1 MYRGIP
7 IMQQRCEV
15 AVLGLGAMGAATV
28 YQLAKAGVDVIG
40 VDRYAPPH
48 TQGSSHGDTRI
59 TRLSVGEGPQYLPL
73 VRSSHSIWR
82 ELEALSGESLF
93 EQCGVLVMTSSPAY
107 DPEDSNDFT
116 HQTIALA
123 RTYGVTHEVLS
134 AAAIRERFPQFTP
147 VLDTAVGYF
156 EPEGGFVRPERCIE
170 VQLRLAR
177 QHGARLLP
185 HETVTHLQAQGD
197 QVRIT
202 TDKVSIIAD
211 KVVVSAGM
219 WSAELLGAPFS
230 DLLRVCRQKLFWF
243 ELQEN
248 AAFAPRSPSFILTH
262 GPGEDDVN
270 YGFPPLPGENS
281 MKVATEQ
288 YIETSAAD
296 QLDRTVTASEEQE
309 MFQIQVKGKIAGLTP
324 NVVKSSV
331 CAYTVTP
338 DYHFIIDE
346 HPHLKN
352 VTVVSACSGHG
363 FKHSAGLGLALA
375 QRCIHGTSDV
385 DLSAFS
391 LARFTAQN

>member
-1 MYRGIP
+1 
-7 IMQQRCEV
+7 MQQRCKV
-15 AVLGLGAMGAATV
+15 AVLGLGAMGAATA

-40 VDRYAPPH
+40 IDRYDPPH

-59 TRLSVGEGPQYLPL
+59 TRLSAGEGPQYLPL
-73 VRSSHSIWR
+73 VRSSQHIWR

-93 EQCGVLVMTSSPAY
+93 EQCGVLVMTSSAAY
-107 DPEDSNDFT
+107 DPEDVNDFT

-123 RTYGVTHEVLS
+123 RTYGVKHEVLA
-134 AAAIRERFPQFTP
+134 AAAIRERFPQFAP
-147 VLDTAVGYF
+147 VLDSAIGYF
-156 EPEGGFVRPERCIE
+156 EPEGGFVRPERCIA
-170 VQLRLAR
+170 VQLKLAR
-177 QHGARLLP
+177 QHGARLLT
-185 HETVTHLQAQGD
+185 HETVTQLQAHGD

-202 TDKVSIIAD
+202 TDKGSIIAD

-219 WSAELLGAPFS
+219 WSADLLGAPFS

-243 ELQEN
+243 EVQHE
-248 AAFAPRSPSFILTH
+248 AAFAAPSPSFILSH
-262 GPGEDDVN
+262 GPGDADVN

-288 YIETSAAD
+288 YLETSAAD
-296 QLDRTVTASEEQE
+296 QLNRTITAWEEQE
-309 MFQIQVKGKIAGLTP
+309 MFRTQVQGRIAGLTP
-324 NVVKSSV
+324 KVVKSSV

-338 DYHFIIDE
+338 DCHFIIDE

-375 QRCIHGTSDV
+375 QRCIEGESDV

-391 LARFTAQN
+391 LQRFARQC

>member
-1 MYRGIP
+1 
-7 IMQQRCEV
+7 MQQRCKV
-15 AVLGLGAMGAATV
+15 AVLGLGAMGAATA

-40 VDRYAPPH
+40 IDRYAPPH

-59 TRLSVGEGPQYLPL
+59 TRLSAGEGPQYLPL
-73 VRSSHSIWR
+73 VRSSQRIWR

-107 DPEDSNDFT
+107 DPEDVNDFT
-116 HQTIALA
+116 YQTIALA
-123 RTYGVTHEVLS
+123 RTYGVKHEVLA
-134 AAAIRERFPQFTP
+134 AAAIRERFPQFAP
-147 VLDTAVGYF
+147 VLDSAIGYF
-156 EPEGGFVRPERCIE
+156 EPEGGFVRPERCIA
-170 VQLRLAR
+170 VQLKLAR
-177 QHGARLLP
+177 QHGARLLT
-185 HETVTHLQAQGD
+185 HETVTQLQAHGD

-202 TDKVSIIAD
+202 TDKGSIIAD
-211 KVVVSAGM
+211 RVVVSAGM
-219 WSAELLGAPFS
+219 WSADLLGAPFS

-243 ELQEN
+243 EVQHK
-248 AAFAPRSPSFILTH
+248 AAFAAPSPSFILIH
-262 GPGEDDVN
+262 GPGDADVN

-288 YIETSAAD
+288 YLETSAAD
-296 QLDRTVTASEEQE
+296 RLDRTITAREEQE
-309 MFQIQVKGKIAGLTP
+309 MFRTQVQGRIAGLTP
-324 NVVKSSV
+324 KVVKSSV

-338 DYHFIIDE
+338 DCHFIIDE

-375 QRCIHGTSDV
+375 QRCIDGESDV

-391 LARFTAQN
+391 LQRFARQA

>member
-1 MYRGIP
+1 
-7 IMQQRCEV
+7 MQQRCKV
-15 AVLGLGAMGAATV
+15 AVLGLGAMGAATA

-40 VDRYAPPH
+40 IDRYDPPH

-59 TRLSVGEGPQYLPL
+59 TRLSAGEGPQYLPL
-73 VRSSHSIWR
+73 VRSSQRIWR

-107 DPEDSNDFT
+107 DPEDVNDFT

-123 RTYGVTHEVLS
+123 RAYGVRHEVLA
-134 AAAIRERFPQFTP
+134 AAAIRERFPQFAP
-147 VLDTAVGYF
+147 VLDSAIGYF
-156 EPEGGFVRPERCIE
+156 EPEGGFVRPERCIA
-170 VQLRLAR
+170 VQLKLAR
-177 QHGARLLP
+177 QHGARLLT
-185 HETVTHLQAQGD
+185 HETVTQLQAHGD

-202 TDKVSIIAD
+202 TDKGSIIAD

-219 WSAELLGAPFS
+219 WSADLLGAPFS

-243 ELQEN
+243 ELQHE
-248 AAFAPRSPSFILTH
+248 AAFAAPSPSFILIH
-262 GPGEDDVN
+262 GPGDADVN

-288 YIETSAAD
+288 YLETSAAD
-296 QLDRTVTASEEQE
+296 RLDRTITAREEQE
-309 MFQIQVKGKIAGLTP
+309 MFRTQVQGRIAGLTP
-324 NVVKSSV
+324 KVVKSSV

-338 DYHFIIDE
+338 DCHFIIDE

-375 QRCIHGTSDV
+375 QRCVEGESDV

-391 LARFTAQN
+391 LQRFARQC

>member
-1 MYRGIP
+1 
-7 IMQQRCEV
+7 MQQRCKV
-15 AVLGLGAMGAATV
+15 AVLGLGAMGAATA

-40 VDRYAPPH
+40 IDRYDPPH

-59 TRLSVGEGPQYLPL
+59 TRLSAGEGPQYLPL
-73 VRSSHSIWR
+73 VRSSQRIWR

-107 DPEDSNDFT
+107 DPEDVNDFT

-123 RTYGVTHEVLS
+123 RAYGVRHEVLA
-134 AAAIRERFPQFTP
+134 AAAIRERFPQFAP
-147 VLDTAVGYF
+147 VLDSAIGYF
-156 EPEGGFVRPERCIE
+156 EPEGGFVRPERCIA
-170 VQLRLAR
+170 VQLKLAR
-177 QHGARLLP
+177 QHGARLLT
-185 HETVTHLQAQGD
+185 HETVTQLQAHGD

-202 TDKVSIIAD
+202 TDKGSIIAD

-219 WSAELLGAPFS
+219 WSADLLGAPFS

-243 ELQEN
+243 ELQHE
-248 AAFAPRSPSFILTH
+248 AAFAAPSPSFILIH
-262 GPGEDDVN
+262 GPGDADVN

-288 YIETSAAD
+288 YLETSAAD
-296 QLDRTVTASEEQE
+296 QLDRTITAREEQE
-309 MFQIQVKGKIAGLTP
+309 MFRTQVQGRIAGLTP
-324 NVVKSSV
+324 KVVKSSV

-338 DYHFIIDE
+338 DCHFIIDE

-375 QRCIHGTSDV
+375 QRCIEGESDV

-391 LARFTAQN
+391 LQRFARQC

>member
-1 MYRGIP
+1 
-7 IMQQRCEV
+7 MQQRCNV
-15 AVLGLGAMGAATV
+15 AVLGLGAMGAATA

-40 VDRYAPPH
+40 IDRYDPPH

-59 TRLSVGEGPQYLPL
+59 TRLSAGEGPQYLPL
-73 VRSSHSIWR
+73 VRSSQRIWR

-93 EQCGVLVMTSSPAY
+93 EQCGVLVMTSSHAY
-107 DPEDSNDFT
+107 DPEDVYDFT

-123 RTYGVTHEVLS
+123 RAYGVRHEVLA
-134 AAAIRERFPQFTP
+134 AAAIRERFPQFAP
-147 VLDTAVGYF
+147 VLDSAIGYF
-156 EPEGGFVRPERCIE
+156 EPEGGFVRPERCIA
-170 VQLRLAR
+170 VQLKLAR
-177 QHGARLLP
+177 QHGARLLT
-185 HETVTHLQAQGD
+185 HETVTQLQAHGD
-197 QVRIT
+197 QVQIT
-202 TDKVSIIAD
+202 TDKGSIIAD

-219 WSAELLGAPFS
+219 WSADLLGAPFS

-243 ELQEN
+243 ELQHE
-248 AAFAPRSPSFILTH
+248 AAFAAPSPSFILIH
-262 GPGEDDVN
+262 GPGDADVN

-288 YIETSAAD
+288 YLETSAAD
-296 QLDRTVTASEEQE
+296 RLDRTITAREEQE
-309 MFQIQVKGKIAGLTP
+309 MFRTQVQGRIAGLTP
-324 NVVKSSV
+324 KVVKSSV

-338 DYHFIIDE
+338 DCHFIIDE

-375 QRCIHGTSDV
+375 QRCIDGESDV

-391 LARFTAQN
+391 LQRFARQA

>member
-1 MYRGIP
+1 
-7 IMQQRCEV
+7 MQQRCKV
-15 AVLGLGAMGAATV
+15 AVLGLGAMGAATA

-40 VDRYAPPH
+40 IDRYDPPH

-59 TRLSVGEGPQYLPL
+59 TRLSAGEGPQYLPL
-73 VRSSHSIWR
+73 VRSSQRIWR

-93 EQCGVLVMTSSPAY
+93 ERCGVLVMTSSPAY
-107 DPEDSNDFT
+107 DPEDVNDFT

-123 RTYGVTHEVLS
+123 RTYGVKHEVLA
-134 AAAIRERFPQFTP
+134 AAAIRERFPQFAP
-147 VLDTAVGYF
+147 VLDSAIGYF
-156 EPEGGFVRPERCIE
+156 EPEGGFVRPERCIA
-170 VQLRLAR
+170 VQLKLAR
-177 QHGARLLP
+177 QHGARLLT
-185 HETVTHLQAQGD
+185 HETVTHLQAHGD

-202 TDKVSIIAD
+202 TDKGSIIAD

-219 WSAELLGAPFS
+219 WSSELLGAPFS
-230 DLLRVCRQKLFWF
+230 NLLRVCRQKLFWF
-243 ELQEN
+243 ELQHE
-248 AAFAPRSPSFILTH
+248 AAFAARSPSFILSH
-262 GPGEDDVN
+262 GPGDADVN

-288 YIETSAAD
+288 YSETSAAD
-296 QLDRTVTASEEQE
+296 QLDRTISAREEQE
-309 MFQIQVKGKIAGLTP
+309 MFRTQVQGRIAGLTP
-324 NVVKSSV
+324 KVVKSSV

-338 DYHFIIDE
+338 DCHFIIDE

-375 QRCIHGTSDV
+375 QRCIDGESDM

-391 LARFTAQN
+391 LQRFARQA

>member
-1 MYRGIP
+1 
-7 IMQQRCEV
+7 MQQRCNV
-15 AVLGLGAMGAATV
+15 AVLGLGAMGAATA

-40 VDRYAPPH
+40 IDRYAPPH

-59 TRLSVGEGPQYLPL
+59 TRLSAGEGPQYLPL
-73 VRSSHSIWR
+73 VRSSQRIWR
-82 ELEALSGESLF
+82 ELESLSGESLF

-107 DPEDSNDFT
+107 DPEDVNDFT

-123 RTYGVTHEVLS
+123 RIYGVKHEVLA
-134 AAAIRERFPQFTP
+134 AAAIRERFPQFAP
-147 VLDTAVGYF
+147 VLDSAIGYF
-156 EPEGGFVRPERCIE
+156 EPEGGFVRPERCIA
-170 VQLRLAR
+170 VQLKLAR
-177 QHGARLLP
+177 QHGARLLT
-185 HETVTHLQAQGD
+185 HETVTQLQAHGD

-202 TDKVSIIAD
+202 TDKGSIIAD

-219 WSAELLGAPFS
+219 WSAGLLGAPFS

-243 ELQEN
+243 ELQHE
-248 AAFAPRSPSFILTH
+248 AAFAAPSPSFILIH
-262 GPGEDDVN
+262 GPGDADVN

-288 YIETSAAD
+288 YLETSAAD
-296 QLDRTVTASEEQE
+296 RLDRTITAREEQE
-309 MFQIQVKGKIAGLTP
+309 MFRTQVQGRIAGLTP
-324 NVVKSSV
+324 KVVKSSV

-338 DYHFIIDE
+338 DCHFIIDE

-375 QRCIHGTSDV
+375 QRCIDGESDV

-391 LARFTAQN
+391 LQRFARQA

>member
-1 MYRGIP
+1 
-7 IMQQRCEV
+7 MQQRCKV
-15 AVLGLGAMGAATV
+15 AVLGLGAMGAATA

-40 VDRYAPPH
+40 IDRYDPPH

-59 TRLSVGEGPQYLPL
+59 TRLSAGEGPQYLPL
-73 VRSSHSIWR
+73 VRSSQRIWR
-82 ELEALSGESLF
+82 ELEPLSGESLF
-93 EQCGVLVMTSSPAY
+93 EQCGVLVMTSSAAY
-107 DPEDSNDFT
+107 DPEDVNDFT

-123 RTYGVTHEVLS
+123 RTYGVKHEVLA
-134 AAAIRERFPQFTP
+134 AAAIRERFPQFAP
-147 VLDTAVGYF
+147 VLDSAIGYF
-156 EPEGGFVRPERCIE
+156 EPEGGFVRPERCIA
-170 VQLRLAR
+170 VQLKLAR
-177 QHGARLLP
+177 QHGARLLT
-185 HETVTHLQAQGD
+185 HETVTQLQAHGD

-202 TDKVSIIAD
+202 TDKGSIIAD

-219 WSAELLGAPFS
+219 WSADLLGAPFS

-243 ELQEN
+243 ELQHE
-248 AAFAPRSPSFILTH
+248 AAFAARSPSFILIH
-262 GPGEDDVN
+262 GPGDADVN

-288 YIETSAAD
+288 YLETSAAD
-296 QLDRTVTASEEQE
+296 RLDRTITAREEQE
-309 MFQIQVKGKIAGLTP
+309 MFRTQVQGRIAGLTP
-324 NVVKSSV
+324 KVVKSSV

-338 DYHFIIDE
+338 DCHFIIDE

-375 QRCIHGTSDV
+375 QRCIEGESDV

-391 LARFTAQN
+391 LQRFARQA

>member
-1 MYRGIP
+1 
-7 IMQQRCEV
+7 MQQRCKV
-15 AVLGLGAMGAATV
+15 AVLGLGAMGAATA

-40 VDRYAPPH
+40 IDRYAPPH

-59 TRLSVGEGPQYLPL
+59 TRLSAGEGPQYLSL
-73 VRSSHSIWR
+73 VRSSQRIWR

-107 DPEDSNDFT
+107 DPEDVNDFT

-123 RTYGVTHEVLS
+123 RTYGVRHEVLA
-134 AAAIRERFPQFTP
+134 AAAIRERFPQFAP
-147 VLDTAVGYF
+147 VLDSAIGYF
-156 EPEGGFVRPERCIE
+156 EPEGGFVRPERCIA
-170 VQLRLAR
+170 VQLKLAR
-177 QHGARLLP
+177 KHGARLLT
-185 HETVTHLQAQGD
+185 HETVTQLQAHGD
-197 QVRIT
+197 QVQIT
-202 TDKVSIIAD
+202 TDKGSIIAD

-219 WSAELLGAPFS
+219 WSAGLLGAPFS

-243 ELQEN
+243 EVQQE
-248 AAFAPRSPSFILTH
+248 AAFAAPSPSFILIH
-262 GPGEDDVN
+262 GPGDADVN

-288 YIETSAAD
+288 YLETSAAD
-296 QLDRTVTASEEQE
+296 RLDRTITAREEQE
-309 MFQIQVKGKIAGLTP
+309 MFRTQVQGRIAGLTP
-324 NVVKSSV
+324 KVVKSSV

-338 DYHFIIDE
+338 DCHFIIDE

-375 QRCIHGTSDV
+375 QRCIDGESDV

-391 LARFTAQN
+391 LQRFARQA

>member
-1 MYRGIP
+1 
-7 IMQQRCEV
+7 MQQRCKV
-15 AVLGLGAMGAATV
+15 AVLGLGAMGAATA

-40 VDRYAPPH
+40 IDRYDPPH

-59 TRLSVGEGPQYLPL
+59 TRLSAGEGPQYLPL
-73 VRSSHSIWR
+73 VRSSQRIWR

-93 EQCGVLVMTSSPAY
+93 EQCGVLVMTSSAAY
-107 DPEDSNDFT
+107 DPEDVNDFT

-123 RTYGVTHEVLS
+123 RTYGVKHEVLA
-134 AAAIRERFPQFTP
+134 AAAIRERFPQFAP
-147 VLDTAVGYF
+147 VLDSAIGYF
-156 EPEGGFVRPERCIE
+156 EPEGGFVRPERCIA
-170 VQLRLAR
+170 VQLKLAR
-177 QHGARLLP
+177 KHGARLLT
-185 HETVTHLQAQGD
+185 HETVTQLQAHGD

-202 TDKVSIIAD
+202 TDKGSIIAD

-219 WSAELLGAPFS
+219 WSADLLGAPFS

-243 ELQEN
+243 ELQHE
-248 AAFAPRSPSFILTH
+248 AAFAAPSPSFILIH
-262 GPGEDDVN
+262 GPGDADVN

-288 YIETSAAD
+288 YLETSAAD
-296 QLDRTVTASEEQE
+296 QLDRTITAREEQE
-309 MFQIQVKGKIAGLTP
+309 MFRTQVQGRIAGLTP
-324 NVVKSSV
+324 KVVKSSV

-338 DYHFIIDE
+338 DCHFIIDE

-375 QRCIHGTSDV
+375 QRCIEGESDV

-391 LARFTAQN
+391 LQRFARQA

>member
-1 MYRGIP
+1 
-7 IMQQRCEV
+7 MQQRCKV
-15 AVLGLGAMGAATV
+15 AVLGLGAMGAATA
-28 YQLAKAGVDVIG
+28 YQLAKAEVDVIG
-40 VDRYAPPH
+40 IDRYDPPH

-59 TRLSVGEGPQYLPL
+59 TRLSAGEGPQYLPL
-73 VRSSHSIWR
+73 VRSSQRIWR

-107 DPEDSNDFT
+107 DPEDVNDFT

-123 RTYGVTHEVLS
+123 RTYGVKHEVLA
-134 AAAIRERFPQFTP
+134 AAAIRERFPQFAP
-147 VLDTAVGYF
+147 VLDSAIGYF
-156 EPEGGFVRPERCIE
+156 EPEGGFVRPERCIA
-170 VQLRLAR
+170 VLLKLAR
-177 QHGARLLP
+177 KHGARLLT
-185 HETVTHLQAQGD
+185 HETVTQLQAHGD

-202 TDKVSIIAD
+202 TDKGSIIAD

-219 WSAELLGAPFS
+219 WSADLLGAPFS

-243 ELQEN
+243 ELQHE
-248 AAFAPRSPSFILTH
+248 AAFAAPSPSFILIH
-262 GPGEDDVN
+262 GPGDADVN

-288 YIETSAAD
+288 YLETSAAD
-296 QLDRTVTASEEQE
+296 QLDRTITAREEQE
-309 MFQIQVKGKIAGLTP
+309 MFRTQVQGRIAGLTP
-324 NVVKSSV
+324 KVVKSSV

-338 DYHFIIDE
+338 DCHFIIDE

-375 QRCIHGTSDV
+375 QRCIEGESDV

-391 LARFTAQN
+391 LQRFARQA

>member
-1 MYRGIP
+1 
-7 IMQQRCEV
+7 MQQRCNV
-15 AVLGLGAMGAATV
+15 AVLGLGAMGAATA

-40 VDRYAPPH
+40 IDRYDPPH

-59 TRLSVGEGPQYLPL
+59 TRLSAGEGPQYLPL
-73 VRSSHSIWR
+73 VRSSQRIWR

-93 EQCGVLVMTSSPAY
+93 EQCGVLVMTSSHAY
-107 DPEDSNDFT
+107 DPEDVYDFT

-123 RTYGVTHEVLS
+123 RAYGVRHEVLA
-134 AAAIRERFPQFTP
+134 AAAIRERFPQFAP
-147 VLDTAVGYF
+147 VLDSAIGYF
-156 EPEGGFVRPERCIE
+156 EPEGGFVRPERCIA
-170 VQLRLAR
+170 VQLKLAR
-177 QHGARLLP
+177 QHGARLLT
-185 HETVTHLQAQGD
+185 HETVTQLQAHGD
-197 QVRIT
+197 QVQIT
-202 TDKVSIIAD
+202 TDKGSIIAD

-219 WSAELLGAPFS
+219 WSADLLGAPFS

-243 ELQEN
+243 ELQHE
-248 AAFAPRSPSFILTH
+248 AAFAAPSPSFILIH
-262 GPGEDDVN
+262 GPGDADVN

-288 YIETSAAD
+288 YLETSAAD
-296 QLDRTVTASEEQE
+296 RLDRTITAREEQE
-309 MFQIQVKGKIAGLTP
+309 MFRTQVQGRIAGLTP
-324 NVVKSSV
+324 KVVKSSV

-338 DYHFIIDE
+338 DCHFIIDE

-375 QRCIHGTSDV
+375 QHCIEGESDV

-391 LARFTAQN
+391 LQRFARQC

>member
-1 MYRGIP
+1 ME
-7 IMQQRCEV
+7 QHCEV

-73 VRSSHSIWR
+73 VRSSHRIWR

-93 EQCGVLVMTSSPAY
+93 EQCGVLVMTSSPSY
-107 DPEDSNDFT
+107 DAADADDFT
-116 HQTIALA
+116 HKTIALA
-123 RTYGVTHEVLS
+123 RAYGVEHQVLM
-134 AAAIRERFPQFTP
+134 ATAIRERFPQFAP
-147 VLDTAVGYF
+147 VLDTAIGYF
-156 EPEGGFVRPERCIE
+156 EPEGGFVRPERCIG
-170 VQLRLAR
+170 VQLRLAA
-177 QHGARLLP
+177 QHGARLLT
-185 HETVTHLQAQGD
+185 HETVTHLQPYGE

-202 TDKVSIIAD
+202 TEKGSIIAD

-243 ELQEN
+243 ARQQD
-248 AAFAPRSPSFILTH
+248 AVFAPRSPSFIMIH
-262 GPGEDDVN
+262 GPGDADVS

-288 YIETSAAD
+288 YIEDSAPNT
-296 QLDRTVTASEEQE
+296 LDRTVTASEEQD
-309 MFQIQVKGKIAGLTP
+309 MFDTQIKGKIAGLSP
-324 NVVKSSV
+324 HVVKSSV

-375 QRCIHGTSDV
+375 QRCIHGKSDV

-391 LARFTAQN
+391 LARFSAAV

>member
-1 MYRGIP
+1 
-7 IMQQRCEV
+7 MQQRCKV
-15 AVLGLGAMGAATV
+15 AVLGLGAMGAATA

-40 VDRYAPPH
+40 IDRYDPPH

-59 TRLSVGEGPQYLPL
+59 TRLSAGEGPQYLPL
-73 VRSSHSIWR
+73 VRSSQRIWR

-93 EQCGVLVMTSSPAY
+93 EQCGVLVMTSSAAY
-107 DPEDSNDFT
+107 DPEDVNDFT

-123 RTYGVTHEVLS
+123 RTYGVKHEVLA
-134 AAAIRERFPQFTP
+134 AAAIRERFPQFAP
-147 VLDTAVGYF
+147 VLDSAIGYF
-156 EPEGGFVRPERCIE
+156 EPEGGFVRPERCIA
-170 VQLRLAR
+170 VQLKLAR
-177 QHGARLLP
+177 KHGARLLT
-185 HETVTHLQAQGD
+185 HETVTQLQAHGD

-202 TDKVSIIAD
+202 TDKGSIIAD

-219 WSAELLGAPFS
+219 WSADLLGAPFS

-243 ELQEN
+243 ELQHE
-248 AAFAPRSPSFILTH
+248 AAFAAPSPSFILIH
-262 GPGEDDVN
+262 GPGDADVN

-288 YIETSAAD
+288 YLETSAAD
-296 QLDRTVTASEEQE
+296 QLDRTITAREEQE
-309 MFQIQVKGKIAGLTP
+309 MFRTQVQGRIAGLTP
-324 NVVKSSV
+324 KVVKSSV

-338 DYHFIIDE
+338 DCHFIIDE

-375 QRCIHGTSDV
+375 QRCIDGESDV

-391 LARFTAQN
+391 LQRFARQA

>member
-1 MYRGIP
+1 
-7 IMQQRCEV
+7 MQQRCKV
-15 AVLGLGAMGAATV
+15 AVLGLGAMGAATA

-40 VDRYAPPH
+40 IDRYAPPH

-59 TRLSVGEGPQYLPL
+59 TRLSAGEGPQYLPL
-73 VRSSHSIWR
+73 VRSSQRIWR

-107 DPEDSNDFT
+107 DPEDVNDFT

-123 RTYGVTHEVLS
+123 RTYGVKHEVLA
-134 AAAIRERFPQFTP
+134 AAAIRERFPQFAP
-147 VLDTAVGYF
+147 VLDSAIGYF
-156 EPEGGFVRPERCIE
+156 EPEGGFVRPERCIA
-170 VQLRLAR
+170 VQLKLAR
-177 QHGARLLP
+177 QHGARLLT
-185 HETVTHLQAQGD
+185 HETVTQLQAHGD

-202 TDKVSIIAD
+202 TDKGSIIAD

-219 WSAELLGAPFS
+219 WSAGLLGVPFS

-243 ELQEN
+243 ELQHE
-248 AAFAPRSPSFILTH
+248 AAFAAPSPSFILIH
-262 GPGEDDVN
+262 GPGDADVN

-288 YIETSAAD
+288 YLETSAAD
-296 QLDRTVTASEEQE
+296 RLDRTITAREEQE
-309 MFQIQVKGKIAGLTP
+309 MFRTQVQGRIAGLTP
-324 NVVKSSV
+324 KVVKSSV

-338 DYHFIIDE
+338 DCHFIIDE

-375 QRCIHGTSDV
+375 QRCIEGESDV

-391 LARFTAQN
+391 LQRFARQC